1 VQMDGVARRSRTV
14 VLAAVVALGT
24 LALLAPTGAQ
34 AAKKKL
40 KVRVA
45 TSSQAQAANQGA
57 LRVSYKAKGLT
68 KVTVTAKATP
78 GGGSAVN
85 FARKASKSNPRSG
98 TLRLPLTAAGEAA
111 LEQCAS
117 LAVNVAAKGKP
128 SKSARRGR
136 PSPRTTPGARS
147 RCGSSTS

>member
-1 VQMDGVARRSRTV
+1 

-34 AAKKKL
+34 AANKKL